1 MKVSELRGSY
11 WVTLSLDEIAG
22 PAIFCQV
29 IAIKNCFYQLEQ
41 IGIYDEHTLQPYGK
55 KLQQL
60 ESILTEDEQNCALPP
75 PILELVRYNYSVCS
89 KHPQLQIIHL
99 YTNLF
104 AKSVF
109 MISYCR

>member
-1 MKVSELRGSY
+1 MRVSQRREGS
-11 WVTLSLDEIAG
+11 VDSVLNVCGNVG

-60 ESILTEDEQNCALPP
+60 ESLLTEDEQNCALPP

-89 KHPQLQIIHL
+89 KHHQ
-99 YTNLF
+99 
-104 AKSVF
+104 
-109 MISYCR
+109 